1 MTKRIRSPDGDDY
14 HLGNMDQSTGGAPVV
29 LEPDVF
35 DRFMESCQQDDAPN
49 PALKRA
55 ANLAKERGIGSQ
67 KADLSQK

>member
-35 DRFMESCQQDDAPN
+35 DRLMESCQRSDAPN

-55 ANLAKERGIGSQ
+55 AILAKEEKLNRRKG
-67 KADLSQK
+67 